1 MSVNERWLEILL
13 TPQRDGISVAAVCR
27 RYGIS
32 RQSFYENRRRLW
44 SEGVPALQ
52 PRSTRPR
59 SSPTRTASEIESLI
73 VKLRVDNP
81 RWGARI
87 IHTKLLQAGLANPP
101 VVSTIHRVL
110 QRHGL
115 VLAQQHRAPKEWK
128 RFERQAPNDLW
139 QIDGTMV
146 ALADG
151 SKAWIVDLLDD
162 HARFAIGATAVRQ
175 FTVHAAWKAME
186 TAIAEHGAP
195 RQLISDNGLQFK
207 SRKGQKPVFFQ
218 ERLTALNIHQ
228 LNSRPRHPQ
237 TCGKLERY
245 HRTFKEFYAD
255 NGPATTID
263 ELQQLCDQFRWHYNH
278 ERPHR
283 SLDQQ
288 TPAVVYE
295 ASRKMTPDDVRR
307 GGNTGP
313 RVLTVSKSGSVKYRQ
328 RKINV
333 GMPLWGQKV
342 RVTEAK
348 DFVIVHLVDGER
360 LLREIVDL
368 GPVGTYHGGGKRG
381 RPKKTPAAAPPAPP
395 KDRV

>member
-1 MSVNERWLEILL
+1 MNERWLEILL

-27 RYGIS
+27 RYGVS
-32 RQSFYENRRRLW
+32 RQSFYEYRRRLW
-44 SEGVPALQ
+44 AEGVPALQ
-52 PRSTRPR
+52 PRSTRPTN
-59 SSPTRTASEIESLI
+59 SPTRTAAEIESLI

-81 RWGARI
+81 RCGART
-87 IHTKLLQAGLANPP
+87 IHTKLVQAGLPQPP

-115 VLAQQHRAPKEWK
+115 VVALQHWAPKEWK
-128 RFERQAPNDLW
+128 RFERKAPNDLW

-146 ALADG
+146 ALTDR

-162 HARFAIGATAVRQ
+162 HARYAIGATAIRR

-186 TAIAEHGAP
+186 TAINEYGAP

-207 SRKGQKPVFFQ
+207 SRKGHKPVYFQ

-255 NGPATTID
+255 NGPADTV
-263 ELQQLCDQFRWHYNH
+263 EALQKLCDQFRWYYNH

-283 SLDQQ
+283 SLNQQ
-288 TPAVVYE
+288 TPAVVYD
-295 ASRKMTPDDVRR
+295 ASRKMTPQDLRR

-313 RVLTVSKSGSVKYRQ
+313 RVLTVSESGAVKYRQ

-333 GMPLWGQKV
+333 GMPLWGHKV

-348 DFVIVHLVDGER
+348 GFVTVHLVDDNR
-360 LLREIVDL
+360 LLREIVEL
-368 GPVGTYHGGGKRG
+368 GPVGTYHGNGNKRG
-381 RPKKTPAAAPPAPP
+381 RPRKNPQSAA
-395 KDRV
+395 

>member
-1 MSVNERWLEILL
+1 VNERWLEILL
-13 TPQRDGISVAAVCR
+13 TPQRDGISVAAACR

-32 RQSFYENRRRLW
+32 RQSFYEYRRRLW

-52 PRSTRPR
+52 PRSTRPTT
-59 SSPTRTASEIESLI
+59 SPSRTASEVEALI

-81 RWGARI
+81 RWGARTL
-87 IHTKLLQAGLANPP
+87 HTKLVQAGLARPP

-115 VLAQQHRAPKEWK
+115 VVAQEHRAPKKWK
-128 RFERQAPNDLW
+128 RFERHAPNDLW

-162 HARFAIGATAVRQ
+162 HARYAIGATAVRR
-175 FTVHAAWKAME
+175 FTVHAAWKAMD
-186 TAIAEHGAP
+186 TAITEHGVP

-218 ERLTALNIHQ
+218 ERLAALNIHQ

-255 NGPATTID
+255 NGPAATIE
-263 ELQQLCDQFRWHYNH
+263 ELQELCDGFRWYYNH

-283 SLDQQ
+283 ALNQQ
-288 TPAVVYE
+288 TPAVVCD
-295 ASRKMTPDDVRR
+295 ASRKMTPSDVRR

-313 RVLTVSKSGSVKYRQ
+313 RVLIVSSSGSIKYR
-328 RKINV
+328 RRRINV
-333 GMPLWGQKV
+333 GMPLSGQKV

-348 DFVIVHLVDGER
+348 DFVTVHLVEEGC

-368 GPVGTYHGGGKRG
+368 GPVGTYHGNGNKRG
-381 RPKKTPAAAPPAPP
+381 RPPKVPQTPAGTPEG
-395 KDRV
+395 